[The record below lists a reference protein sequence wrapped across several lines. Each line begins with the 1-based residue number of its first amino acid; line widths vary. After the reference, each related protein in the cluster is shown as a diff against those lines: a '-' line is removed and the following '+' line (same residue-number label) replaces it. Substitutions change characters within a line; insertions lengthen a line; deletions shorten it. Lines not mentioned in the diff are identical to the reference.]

1 MNSDK
6 IDGAASGSARNR
18 LATQLRSFGFVGIAV
33 FLLILALAFA
43 HLPLDLETAAAT
55 IAILVWTRVSH
66 TPLRDIGL
74 ARPARWPRV
83 LLIGILLGI
92 AIKLVEKAL
101 ILPLLGAP
109 AVNPA
114 AQHLIG
120 SPVRL
125 LITIVYM
132 IVSAG
137 ICEEIVYR
145 GYMFERLGRLLGD
158 GTFARVLI
166 VAVSSLVFGLVHY
179 DQGFYSVLNAGI
191 GGLIFGATYI
201 MTGKQLWLVIVAHA
215 AYDLWTLAI
224 LHFHLEAAVAHSVFG

>member
-1 MNSDK
+1 MNVDEAVVAEER
-6 IDGAASGSARNR
+6 GR
-18 LATQLRSFGFVGIAV
+18 LAAELRRFGVPGIVV
-33 FLLILALAFA
+33 FLLILLLAIA
-43 HLPLDLETAAAT
+43 HLPLDLETVVAA
-55 IAILVWTRVSH
+55 IAILVWARVAR

-74 ARPARWPRV
+74 ARPASWLRV
-83 LLIGILLGI
+83 MLIGLVLGI

-101 ILPLLGAP
+101 ILPLLGAS

-145 GYMFERLGRLLGD
+145 GYMFERLGRLFGD
-158 GTFARVLI
+158 G
-166 VAVSSLVFGLVHY
+166 
-179 DQGFYSVLNAGI
+179 
-191 GGLIFGATYI
+191 
-201 MTGKQLWLVIVAHA
+201 
-215 AYDLWTLAI
+215 
-224 LHFHLEAAVAHSVFG
+224 